1 MKLIGK
7 VKPIKGVDYFTDEE
21 IAAFFPP
28 MQIGVEYQTSELWQG
43 KPIYTKLI
51 RADELPEDTSTQI
64 DISAENIEYAFIDL
78 ANTWVGYEND
88 PGTNYAADSASVP
101 SIRVSGGL
109 ILITLAALFDNVT
122 AIVSV
127 KYTKTTD

>member
-43 KPIYTKLI
+43 KPIYRKLI
-51 RADELPEDTSTQI
+51 RADELPEDTRTQI
-64 DISAENIEYAFIDL
+64 DIGAVNIEHAFIDL

-88 PGTNYAADSASVP
+88 PGTNYATDLTSVP
-101 SIRVSGGL
+101 SIRVSGGAA
-109 ILITLAALFDNVT
+109 LITLVAPLDNVT
-122 AIVSV
+122 ALVAV

>member
-1 MKLIGK
+1 MQLIGR
-7 VKPIKGVDYFTDEE
+7 VMVPSPAMEV
-21 IAAFFPP
+21 
-28 MQIGVEYQTSELWQG
+28 GVEYETGEYWMS
-43 KPIYTKLI
+43 KPIYRKLI

-64 DISAENIEYAFIDL
+64 DIGAENIEHAFIDL

-109 ILITLAALFDNVT
+109 VLITLAALFDNVT

>member
-51 RADELPEDTSTQI
+51 RADELPEDTRTQI
-64 DISAENIEYAFIDL
+64 EIGADNIEHAFVDL
-78 ANTWVGYEND
+78 ASSWVGYEND
-88 PGTNYAADSASVP
+88 PGTNYATDLASVP
-101 SIRVSGGL
+101 SIYASGGL
-109 ILITLAALFDNVT
+109 VLITLAASFDNVT
-122 AIVSV
+122 ALVAV